1 MEFSIEEFNEPS
13 KSFNHNYIKIGK
25 LGNGAFGKVYKAKE
39 IKTEKIVAV
48 KQISINNSKIKYE
61 YILKEIN
68 VLSNL
73 SHPNI
78 VKYYKHYEEND
89 KIYIIMEYL
98 EGGTLKQYIN
108 EEKNKINEDICRI
121 IIKKILEALSYLHY
135 TCDICHR
142 DIKPENIMFKYNNDP
157 NSVKLIDFGLSS
169 DSFEKKNYL
178 DNCGTLIYMAP
189 EQISNKTYSKSVD
202 IWSVGIIL
210 YMLLNN
216 GKNPFYNKGESRE
229 KIIEKITSKKVEF
242 DDKNY
247 PISEIGKH
255 FINKLLMKNSSS
267 RYTARPALK
276 HPWITM
282 KKFEEIPMTVLDK
295 LLTGSYVKIIKELF
309 LTSLFM
315 NYYKKNKFYLNLNYN
330 NINNINNISFEGST
344 RKACY
349 TSHSHV
355 KQNKLNNIKKN
366 EINKNNNLVDDDFDL
381 DEYFQRVK
389 KSNLLLEKKFK
400 ENREIMFMTKKDTN
414 NIINKNINTNVNIFG
429 KSNNKIEIKDKD
441 YEDEKSELDS
451 NILKKKKNNIIYNIK
466 NKSNKIINKS
476 PKNKIIKLFNNEKKK
491 IKNIISDI
499 DVKNSRNKKINN
511 KNPPNNINHIF
522 RQSESKKE
530 NNIIKPELKTLEE
543 FITKEKTNRNKSVS
557 QYNRL
562 YITDNLKEND
572 IYNKYNS
579 KDIYNNDI
587 LNYKL
592 FLKDTQNQNSKNKL
606 IKKNSCVMTQRNKI
620 DIIKNF
626 KNISNNNKIIL
637 IDKNKNKSTENVKCN
652 NFNKNIIKNIK
663 MNSRKKSSNKI
674 GKYNYYSFSEKNNNK
689 FNYNLVKK
697 NNDNTTLINDNIY
710 NLFNVENK
718 IKPKKLLF
726 EQKNKI
732 LPKIDIKNNFC

>member
-1 MEFSIEEFNEPS
+1 
-13 KSFNHNYIKIGK
+13 
-25 LGNGAFGKVYKAKE
+25 
-39 IKTEKIVAV
+39 
-48 KQISINNSKIKYE
+48 
-61 YILKEIN
+61 
-68 VLSNL
+68 
-73 SHPNI
+73 
-78 VKYYKHYEEND
+78 
-89 KIYIIMEYL
+89 
-98 EGGTLKQYIN
+98 
-108 EEKNKINEDICRI
+108 
-121 IIKKILEALSYLHY
+121 
-135 TCDICHR
+135 
-142 DIKPENIMFKYNNDP
+142 MFKYNNDP

-366 EINKNNNLVDDDFDL
+366 KINKNNNLVDDDFDL

-689 FNYNLVKK
+689 FNYNLIKK
-697 NNDNTTLINDNIY
+697 NNDNIILINDNIY